1 MNFPFGKALLD
12 LIIFVVVMI
21 LVAAVLIFSGAF
33 TSEALDE
40 RERNR
45 KAKK

>member
-12 LIIFVVVMI
+12 LLIFVVVMI
-21 LVAAVLIFSGAF
+21 FVAAVLIFSGVFA
-33 TSEALDE
+33 SEALDE
-40 RERNR
+40 RERNK